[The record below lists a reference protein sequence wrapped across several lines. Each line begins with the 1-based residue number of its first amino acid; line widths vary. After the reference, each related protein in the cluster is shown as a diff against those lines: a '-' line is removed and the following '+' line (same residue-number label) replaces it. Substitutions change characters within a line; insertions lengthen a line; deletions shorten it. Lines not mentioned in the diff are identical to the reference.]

1 MPQIDQGD
9 LKKDI
14 LSGITLTSLIF
25 GASIYLPIIGF
36 FASLFIPLPIV
47 FYRLKLGRSIGS
59 IIPVATFMIMVVLLG
74 GMSPDMIFFI
84 GLLILGFTLGESIE
98 CNVSIERTVLY
109 PCALVLF
116 AGIVGLIFYTN
127 IAGTGLVALTTR
139 YVAKNL
145 EMTMALYENMG
156 IPEENIHMISSSL
169 KTIEY
174 VLVRIIP
181 ALAASL
187 CLLVA
192 WISILLARPLLKA
205 KNLFFP
211 DFGSLNLWKAPEFL
225 VWGVI
230 GCGLVL
236 LLPQKTLGILA
247 LNLLI
252 ILMTIYFFQG
262 ISIVSFYFEKKR
274 LPKILSFF
282 LYSIMALQQILL
294 LLVIGLGFFDIWLNF
309 RKLNQEKK

>member
-47 FYRLKLGRSIGS
+47 FYRLKLGRSNGS

-74 GMSPDMIFFI
+74 GMSPDMIFFV

-98 CNVSIERTVLY
+98 SNVSIERTVLY

-127 IAGTGLVALTTR
+127 ISGTGLVALTTQ

-145 EMTMALYENMG
+145 EMTMDLYENMG

-181 ALAASL
+181 SLAASL

-192 WISILLARPLLKA
+192 WISILLARPLLKS

-211 DFGSLNLWKAPEFL
+211 DFGSLNLWQAPEFL

-230 GCGLVL
+230 GCGSVL
-236 LLPQKTLGILA
+236 LLPQKIPGILG

>member
-25 GASIYLPIIGF
+25 AASVYLPIIGF

-47 FYRLKLGRSIGS
+47 FYRLKLGRSNGS

-98 CNVSIERTVLY
+98 SNVSLERTVLY

-127 IAGTGLVALTTR
+127 IAGTGLVALTTQ

-145 EMTMALYENMG
+145 EMTMDLYENMG

-181 ALAASL
+181 SLAASL

-192 WISILLARPLLKA
+192 WITILLARPLLKA

-211 DFGSLNLWKAPEFL
+211 DFGSLNVWKAPEFL
-225 VWGVI
+225 VWSVI

-236 LLPQKTLGILA
+236 LLPQKIPGILA